1 MNILELKGEVHEM
14 LVEVKTEESIL
25 KIRQVV
31 QQVIEEE
38 EGDISFSEEHLEQL
52 KLSIAESR
60 LPENQIPY
68 EDIKKEFAQWFKK

>member
-14 LVEVKTEESIL
+14 LVEVRTEKSIL

-38 EGDISFSEEHLEQL
+38 DSEFSFSNEQLEQL

-60 LPENQIPY
+60 MPENRIPY

>member
-1 MNILELKGEVHEM
+1 M
-14 LVEVKTEESIL
+14 LFLSVKQVKTEESVL

-38 EGDISFSEEHLEQL
+38 DRAFSFSEEQLEQL

-60 LPENQIPY
+60 MPENQIPY
-68 EDIKKEFAQWFKK
+68 EDIKKEFAQHFKR

>member
-14 LVEVKTEESIL
+14 LVEVKTEASVL

-31 QQVIEEE
+31 RQVIEEE
-38 EGDISFSEEHLEQL
+38 DSAFSFSEEQLEQL

-60 LPENQIPY
+60 MPENQIPY